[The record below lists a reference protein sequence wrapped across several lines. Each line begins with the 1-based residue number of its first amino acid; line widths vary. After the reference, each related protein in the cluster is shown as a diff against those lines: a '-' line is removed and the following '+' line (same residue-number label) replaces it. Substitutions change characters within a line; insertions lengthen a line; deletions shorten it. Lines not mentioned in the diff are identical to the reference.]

1 MTFSRI
7 VLGRENRAG
16 PLILSCQFEYDAR
29 YFQSYAKKKA
39 SIDTLYTR
47 FLEWAGVLDGRG
59 KTALDIGA
67 AFGYTVE
74 LLEGLG
80 YRALGL
86 DVSQYASSRSRAVMC
101 GDAEAP
107 PFREES
113 FDLITCFE
121 TIEHLTHPDR
131 AIAGFH
137 GLLKDHGTL
146 LVTTPTP
153 LGEKVHRRFLRHY
166 PYYSTDTDLKPT
178 DAVRDAHHPSIRAC
192 QNWVSAILF
201 AGFTRVK
208 WHQFVLTPAFLGKYR
223 VVSSPGTLA
232 THMIIGANK
241 P

>member
-1 MTFSRI
+1 
-7 VLGRENRAG
+7 
-16 PLILSCQFEYDAR
+16 LILTRQFEYENR

-47 FLEWAGVLDGRG
+47 FLKWAGVVDGRG

-67 AFGYTVE
+67 AFGYAVE

-86 DVSQYASSRSRAVMC
+86 DLSQYASSKSRAVMR

-107 PFREES
+107 PFREKS

-121 TIEHLTHPDR
+121 TIEHLTDPDH
-131 AIAGFH
+131 AIARFH
-137 GLLKDHGTL
+137 GLLRDHGML

-153 LGEKVHRRFLRHY
+153 LGERLHRRFLRHY

-178 DAVRDAHHPSIRAC
+178 DAIRDAHHPSIRAC
-192 QNWVSAILF
+192 QNWVSAIRS
-201 AGFTRVK
+201 AGFTRVR
-208 WHQFVLTPAFLGKYR
+208 WHQFVLTPVFLGKYR
-223 VVSSPGTLA
+223 VLSSPAILA
-232 THMIIGANK
+232 THMIIVGNK